1 MKKLLLLSLV
11 LLFGCAKD
19 SGVVDTPPQIQKY
32 TLSVTASPSNGGLV
46 NPTSGSYNPGQTV
59 TILAS
64 ANQYYGFNNWTG
76 NWNGTENQVTIT
88 MDSNKTLTANF
99 IKVDNDEDGV
109 LNSNDNCLG
118 TPLGSSVDSGGCA
131 LSQLD
136 SDGDGVGDNSDSCQE
151 TNFGVMVNSDG
162 CVIESASGS
171 ENILLEELFIPVL
184 LSINLLVILLFIRQR
199 KRN

>member
-1 MKKLLLLSLV
+1 MCQRFLFV
-11 LLFGCAKD
+11 LG
-19 SGVVDTPPQIQKY
+19 
-32 TLSVTASPSNGGLV
+32 
-46 NPTSGSYNPGQTV
+46 
-59 TILAS
+59 
-64 ANQYYGFNNWTG
+64 
-76 NWNGTENQVTIT
+76 
-88 MDSNKTLTANF
+88 
-99 IKVDNDEDGV
+99 DNSDAFPDDPNE
-109 LNSNDNCLG
+109 
-118 TPLGSSVDSGGCA
+118 SS
-131 LSQLD
+131 D